1 MLIKLEN
8 ISHNFGEQ
16 DLFFDV
22 NLTVYDED
30 RIALIGQNGS
40 GKTTLL
46 NILTEIIEPLEGSVI
61 KSNKTQIEFL
71 KQFRMENP
79 DENLISFV
87 KRGINNVDDIM
98 MDKSIKGVL
107 IGLGFP
113 EETWERKVK
122 SLSGGELTRLSL
134 GKTLAG
140 NHNLLLLDEP
150 TNHLDLYSIKWLTSY
165 LKKYKGAI
173 ITVSHDRNFL
183 NNLCN
188 KYWEINNYQ
197 VWEFKG
203 PFDNYMK
210 QRENLIYS
218 VASRKSNLEKEMDRL
233 EKMIKRYR
241 KWATEK
247 MVRQAII
254 RERSLEKIKKEYEQI
269 DTIEEERAIKIKIPE
284 PQKTGYKVL
293 EVTNLKFEFNNNSPL
308 LKDINFEVN
317 EGEKVSIIGNNGCG
331 KSTLLKIINN
341 KLIQNSGHYKWGHNI
356 KIGYLDQVISS
367 FNRLNDIMT
376 ETWKLMPEWP
386 DYEVRKYL
394 GRFGFVGENVFKTI
408 NTLSGGELTRLAL
421 AKEILNKPNVLIL
434 DEPTNHLDILTVQ
447 TLEET
452 LKEFKGAIILVS
464 HDEKL
469 LKNISD
475 KFIFI
480 KNGKSHISTELD
492 DFLEEIQEDSFKL
505 NKKKKDKDILLQMKK
520 IKNRIKA
527 LERRKE
533 EIIIIA
539 DDLFK
544 KIDLTEKEL
553 IINGNNYSK
562 VIELM
567 EKKEKYEK
575 NLEKITI
582 EEDQINQELEEL
594 YESSQK

>member
-341 KLIQNSGHYKWGHNI
+341 KLIQNSGNYKWGHNI

-562 VIELM
+562 VIKLM

>member
-567 EKKEKYEK
+567 KKKEKYEK

>member
-341 KLIQNSGHYKWGHNI
+341 KLIQNSGNYKWGHNI

>member
-98 MDKSIKGVL
+98 MDKSIKSVL

-341 KLIQNSGHYKWGHNI
+341 KLIQNSGNYKWGHNI

>member
-341 KLIQNSGHYKWGHNI
+341 KLIQNSGNYKWGHNI

-567 EKKEKYEK
+567 KKKEKYEK